1 MYSGVFC
8 NPKIQKKIT
17 NIYNFDGPGFNRK
30 MINDEAYKRVEER
43 IRTFVPEQS
52 IVGLLMEH
60 EEDYKVVESTE
71 FSILQHEGFSW
82 VIDRDHFVTVDEV
95 DKFSKNFSL
104 TLKAWLAQLNTEE
117 RKEVVDAFFDVFVNA
132 GINDFMEIV
141 DMDVKKAGLLLKEV
155 AKVPQTQRDK
165 VMKLIKLIIE
175 ENTRK

>member
-1 MYSGVFC
+1 
-8 NPKIQKKIT
+8 
-17 NIYNFDGPGFNRK
+17 
-30 MINDEAYKRVEER
+30 MIER
-43 IRTFVPEQS
+43 DAFV
-52 IVGLLMEH
+52 L
-60 EEDYKVVESTE
+60 
-71 FSILQHEGFSW
+71 
-82 VIDRDHFVTVDEV
+82 VDEV
-95 DKFSKNFSL
+95 NKYSKGLSL

-141 DMDVKKAGLLLKEV
+141 DMDVKKSGLLLKEV